1 MSRAGRQKTMSRAG
15 RQKTMSRAGR
25 QKTIGRGWWALSYFR
40 AAGKFPV
47 GVEMRRPAPT
57 LV

>member
-1 MSRAGRQKTMSRAG
+1 MSRAG